1 MNITQAIKLQRL
13 PATQKTMNVLRRLG
27 CLSDR
32 FLNSYSAYK
41 AAELQR
47 IYDLPVSEDGR
58 HRQL

>member
-1 MNITQAIKLQRL
+1 MNITQTIKLQRL
-13 PATQKTMNVLRRLG
+13 PATQKTMDILRWLWV
-27 CLSDR
+27 LSDR
-32 FLNSYSAYK
+32 FLNSYAVYK